1 MIVVLTVMSSIDP
14 HMIRETLGWFV
25 WELGVNQSYVSRSN
39 CCSGLCGRFDVAFR
53 GEELLA

>member
-1 MIVVLTVMSSIDP
+1 VLTVMSSIDP